1 MGWSNKFH
9 RAYPG
14 LKFNKP
20 SLSKRFGIPVSILD
34 QVYDRGL
41 SAGRHFG
48 NPYGWAVARTE
59 KFILVH
65 TGKAKNK
72 PKSNEN
78 LHLKI
83 KQRS

>member
-1 MGWSNKFH
+1 MGWSNRFH
-9 RAYPG
+9 RVYPG
-14 LKFNKP
+14 VKFNKQA
-20 SLSKRFGIPVSILD
+20 LSRRFRIPVSILD

-65 TGKAKNK
+65 MGKAKAK
-72 PKSNEN
+72 PKSNMN

-83 KQRS
+83 KRRR